1 MLRKVQYLHSS
12 FLDLI
17 CNHDFTLFNQ
27 YILKS
32 SSPHPLNNLWI
43 MTLTLYCRRCCIL
56 RHILLRWRHQMQWI
70 TFSVENRK
78 FLLWHV
84 RAAAATQT
92 AGSPLLCN
100 RSIIY
105 RRGTETKVSS
115 QYQYKH
121 WYQHC
126 RYLDL
131 YTFHAT
137 VVRFP
142 LTCIDVLFIANC
154 VCLKCAL

>member
-32 SSPHPLNNLWI
+32 SSPHHWTTSESWLW
-43 MTLTLYCRRCCIL
+43 LYTACCIL
-56 RHILLRWRHQMQWI
+56 QHILLRWRHQMQWR
-70 TFSVENRK
+70 TFSVEKRK
-78 FLLWHV
+78 VLLWHV

-121 WYQHC
+121 WYQLC

>member
-1 MLRKVQYLHSS
+1 M
-12 FLDLI
+12 
-17 CNHDFTLFNQ
+17 TL
-27 YILKS
+27 
-32 SSPHPLNNLWI
+32 
-43 MTLTLYCRRCCIL
+43 TLTLYCRRCCIL
-56 RHILLRWRHQMQWI
+56 QHISLRWRHQMQWI

-84 RAAAATQT
+84 RAAAATDT
-92 AGSPLLCN
+92 AGSPLLWN

-142 LTCIDVLFIANC
+142 LTYWCPLHCKLCLSEMCFISESFLFVVMTPSTVKPWSKSNILFHLWHQINYSYTSS
-154 VCLKCAL
+154 